1 MLKTISYSIS
11 IPFRHRLINSG
22 FGALCFD
29 KLCDLQ
35 VAAHLFQAGANIVKL
50 GIQKSR
56 GSSPDRYLGMY

>member
-1 MLKTISYSIS
+1 MKAENNFLQFFYL
-11 IPFRHRLINSG
+11 FINSS

-29 KLCDLQ
+29 KLFDLQ